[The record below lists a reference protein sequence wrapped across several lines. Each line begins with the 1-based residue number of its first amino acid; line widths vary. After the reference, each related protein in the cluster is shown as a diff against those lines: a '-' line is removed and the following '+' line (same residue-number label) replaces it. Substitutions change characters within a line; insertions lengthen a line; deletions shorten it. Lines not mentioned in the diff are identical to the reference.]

1 MFSRVAGRER
11 EGGGVR
17 YQHLEEI
24 VLLGARER
32 DRLSRELADMRER
45 VRVLEA
51 QLGERGNEYRR
62 GYQAGWQAG
71 YRGSDLKV
79 AA

>member
-1 MFSRVAGRER
+1 
-11 EGGGVR
+11 VR

-51 QLGERGNEYRR
+51 QLAARDDERRA
-62 GYQAGWQAG
+62 GYQAGWVAG
-71 YRGSDLKV
+71 KRGSDLKV